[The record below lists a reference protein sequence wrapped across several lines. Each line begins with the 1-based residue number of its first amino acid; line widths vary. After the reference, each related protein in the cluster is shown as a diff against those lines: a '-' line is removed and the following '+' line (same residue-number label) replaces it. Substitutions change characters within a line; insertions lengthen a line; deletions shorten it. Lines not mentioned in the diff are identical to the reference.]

1 MEASTGVPA
10 TAIQLDAENPLYPSH
25 LDDRPRIT
33 AIGNLE
39 LLRESSIGLFCS
51 VRCPGQL
58 VNETYV
64 LAHRLRDAGVAV
76 IGGFH
81 SPMERECLRLLLTG
95 SQPVII
101 CPARDI
107 HDYRVPGEW
116 RVGIEAGRIL
126 VVSPFGLDE
135 HRVTSELARRRN
147 RFVAALASEV
157 FIAYAAPESSTMQ
170 FAADIATQRKPI
182 LTHGALE
189 NAPLLAMGARA
200 ITDADYP
207 PRTALGQMPLFDG

>member
-10 TAIQLDAENPLYPSH
+10 TAIQQLDAENPLYPSH
-25 LDDRPRIT
+25 LDDRPTIT
-33 AIGNLE
+33 VIGNLE

-51 VRCPGQL
+51 VQCPGRL

-64 LAHRLRDAGVAV
+64 LAQRLRDAGIAV

-170 FAADIATQRKPI
+170 FAV
-182 LTHGALE
+182 
-189 NAPLLAMGARA
+189 
-200 ITDADYP
+200 
-207 PRTALGQMPLFDG
+207 